1 MAEANY
7 PLLRR
12 RLFSWFRRHQR
23 DLPWRHSA
31 DPYAIWISE
40 TMLQQTQVKTVL
52 PYYGRF
58 IDTFPTVAALAGAP
72 LQKVLRLWSG
82 LGYYRRAENLHKAA
96 RQIMRQHGGVMP
108 RAYDQLRAL
117 PGIGDYTAGA
127 LLSIAFGESYPAV
140 DGNVR
145 RVLGRLLGAKSNAE
159 IHACAAKVA
168 KTNQSGNL
176 NQALME
182 LGATLCTP
190 REPRCVDCPVAS
202 LCLGRDDCG
211 RIEPAKASTKYRA
224 VTWPQ
229 AIVVYNRQ
237 ILLRRRQSRGLLA
250 KLWELPGAEL
260 AASATIA
267 GTMAKE
273 LRQLQLG
280 RAKPARLGELRHSI
294 TDRRIL
300 APVLLY
306 RWPVKRSAPVADP
319 NWRWIAPAQLQRYA
333 TSSLT
338 AKAVKLFLD
347 YEKSSV

>member
-1 MAEANY
+1 MVEANY
-7 PLLRR
+7 PHLRR
-12 RLFSWFRRHQR
+12 RLLSWFRRHQR
-23 DLPWRHSA
+23 DLPWRHST

-58 IDTFPTVAALAGAP
+58 IDTFPTIGALASAP

-96 RQIMRQHGGVMP
+96 RQIRRQHDGIMP
-108 RAYDQLRAL
+108 RQYHQLRAL

-127 LLSIAFGESYPAV
+127 LMSIAFGEKYPAV

-145 RVLGRLLGAKSNAE
+145 RVLGRLVGAKSNAE
-159 IHACAAKVA
+159 IHAGAAKLV
-168 KTNQSGNL
+168 KTNQPGNL

-182 LGATLCTP
+182 LGATICTP
-190 REPRCVDCPVAS
+190 REPRCAKCPVAS
-202 LCLGRDDCG
+202 LCRGRNG
-211 RIEPAKASTKYRA
+211 RGRMEAAKAPAKFRA

-229 AIVVYNRQ
+229 AIVVHNNK

-250 KLWELPGAEL
+250 KLWELPGSEL
-260 AASATIA
+260 APTADIASAMT
-267 GTMAKE
+267 KE
-273 LRQLQLG
+273 LRSLRLG
-280 RAKPARLGELRHSI
+280 RAQPERLGELRHSI
-294 TDRRIL
+294 TDRRIT

-306 RWPVKRSAPVADP
+306 RWPVKHSAPPDNA
-319 NWRWIAPAQLQRYA
+319 NWRWIAPTELHRYP

-338 AKAVKLFLD
+338 AKAVKQFID
-347 YEKSSV
+347 HEKSSA